1 MFVGSSGEPQD
12 LVKERKITEE
22 EREMMGREGNKYR
35 FLDVC

>member
-22 EREMMGREGNKYR
+22 ERERDDGKGREQIQIS
-35 FLDVC
+35 